1 MGSNNRSHEKAPWIT
16 YRPELKVLDCTV
28 RDGGLINDHQ
38 FSDEFVRA
46 VYDTCIAAGVD
57 TMEIGYKNSERLFP
71 KDRFGAWRH
80 CNEED
85 MRRVVGEHDAKSTG
99 LTLSAMADAGKSD
112 WKTALLPAAD
122 SVLGMIRVAFYAHQ
136 VSEAVDMIHHA
147 SEQGYETMANLM
159 AVSNITEEEIGKVL
173 EAIAP
178 TPAGTMVIV
187 DSFGH
192 LYREQ
197 IDRLYH
203 KYAEAME
210 GTGKEIG
217 IHAHNNMQL
226 AFANTIEAIIL
237 GSNRADATM
246 AGLGRGAGNCPM
258 ELLLGFLRNPKF
270 KLRPVIRLL
279 QEHMPEIRKTVEW
292 GPLVPLQPHGSTE
305 SPPARGHGVSGWGTS
320 RGLRGLLRRDRERAI
335 GERYFHAEGSH
346 VGIED
351 RLESAIDDSAD
362 GRLPSYPCGHSK
374 PTRYGRTHCGTPTS
388 ANCMFTRPTLSM
400 PS

>member
-1 MGSNNRSHEKAPWIT
+1 MSNTDNPTEKAPWIT

-28 RDGGLINDHQ
+28 RDGGLINDHK

-46 VYDTCIAAGVD
+46 VYDTCIAAGLD

-71 KDRFGAWRH
+71 REQFGAWRH
-80 CNEED
+80 CREED
-85 MRRVVGEHDAKSTG
+85 IRRVVGDHNAETTG
-99 LTLSAMADAGKSD
+99 LTLAAMADAGKSD
-112 WKTALLPAAD
+112 WKTAIEPAAD

-136 VSEAVDMIHHA
+136 VSEAVDIIQHA

-159 AVSNITEEEIGKVL
+159 AVSNITDEEISTVL

-178 TPAGTMVIV
+178 TPASTMVIV

-197 IDRLYH
+197 VDRLYQ
-203 KYAEAME
+203 KYAEAMKD
-210 GTGKEIG
+210 TGKEIG

-226 AFANTIEAIIL
+226 AFANTIEAIVL

-246 AGLGRGAGNCPM
+246 SGLGRGAGNCPM

-270 KLRPVIRLL
+270 KLRPVINLL

-292 GPLVPLQPHGSTE
+292 GPLVPYNITGQLNLHPRAAIEFRAGENRSDF
-305 SPPARGHGVSGWGTS
+305 VSF
-320 RGLRGLLRRDRERAI
+320 
-335 GERYFHAEGSH
+335 Y
-346 VGIED
+346 
-351 RLESAIDDSAD
+351 DSIM
-362 GRLPSYPCGHSK
+362 SE
-374 PTRYGRTHCGTPTS
+374 T
-388 ANCMFTRPTLSM
+388 
-400 PS
+400 